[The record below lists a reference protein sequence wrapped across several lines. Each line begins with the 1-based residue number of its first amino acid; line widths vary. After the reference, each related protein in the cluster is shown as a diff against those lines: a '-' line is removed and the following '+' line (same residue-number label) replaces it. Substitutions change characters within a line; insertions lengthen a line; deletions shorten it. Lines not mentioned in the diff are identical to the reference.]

1 MKKLLI
7 LTLLCTSF
15 LFCGCTK
22 QVVFIDRDIN
32 TVKNDFDKYI
42 KSIGFEYKL
51 KDDENNI
58 YNVHQYQYNMQY
70 LLQSKPMLSQD
81 IGFTCKFK
89 PLDND
94 TYMYCKTYP
103 SNLSPLT
110 DVKKHLKE
118 QKFDGIKY
126 MSYKKYKKLK
136 NNGL

>member
-7 LTLLCTSF
+7 LTLLCMSF
-15 LFCGCTK
+15 MLCGCTK

-32 TVKNDFDKYI
+32 TTKNDFDNYI

-58 YNVHQYQYNMQY
+58 YNVRITNYNYQF
-70 LLQSKPMLSQD
+70 LLQSKPMVSYD

-103 SNLSPLT
+103 SSLSALT
-110 DVKKHLKE
+110 DVNKHLKE
-118 QKFDGIKY
+118 QKLDGIKY
-126 MSYKKYKKLK
+126 MSYKKYRKL
-136 NNGL
+136 NNL